1 MTEERSERGAV
12 PEQERSEGGAV
23 PEPDRYYAEH
33 VAPASGTENLKLAEL
48 QDAINT
54 GARQS
59 WKLVGVVSDPTG
71 QGVILVWDQTG
82 FFSG

>member
-1 MTEERSERGAV
+1 MTEERNAAV
-12 PEQERSEGGAV
+12 SRSE
-23 PEPDRYYAEH
+23 PEPPAPERYYAER
-33 VAPASGTENLKLAEL
+33 VAPASATEGLSLAVL
-48 QDAINT
+48 QEAMNE

-59 WKLVGVVSDPTG
+59 WRLVGVVGDPMG